1 MEYPTT
7 EYNLIGMKKSIH
19 TKERAVF
26 VKRLKQ
32 AREEAGMTQAEVAK
46 KLGCSQSWVSKIELG
61 ELRVEAI
68 WLNRLAKLYSKDIA
82 YFVK

>member
-1 MEYPTT
+1 MEYPNT
-7 EYNLIGMKKSIH
+7 EYRLIGMKKSIH
-19 TKERAVF
+19 TNERAVF

-32 AREEAGMTQAEVAK
+32 ARIEAGLTQEDVAD

-68 WLNRLAKLYSKDIA
+68 WLNRLAKLYGKKVE
-82 YFVK
+82 FFL

>member
-1 MEYPTT
+1 MR
-7 EYNLIGMKKSIH
+7 KSIH

-32 AREEAGMTQAEVAK
+32 ARIEAGLTQVEVAE
-46 KLGCSQSWVSKIELG
+46 KLNCSQSWVSKIELG

-68 WLNRLAKLYSKDIA
+68 WLNRLAKLYRKNMQ
-82 YFVK
+82 YFL